1 MPPQPSAFRLYAED
15 HPQLTAKL
23 SAQLQGLK
31 QTLIDELMHS
41 SDWGDY
47 NLRRGRVMGVHHAQ
61 KLCEEIERELNTERR

>member
-31 QTLIDELMHS
+31 QTLLEQVVYGN
-41 SDWGDY
+41 DWGDF
-47 NLRRGRVMGVHHAQ
+47 NVRKGRVLGVMDAI